1 MTCVSVVSL
10 CALLPGLA
18 SAQQTDTGGSG
29 LALTT
34 GVITSSTGSVVDG
47 GANGAVNASGASTL
61 ITVDNATINNTTAND
76 PGLNVFSTSSSGG
89 AGVSA
94 VFTGTNSIG
103 GLLGAVTVSGVN
115 ENASLDTTA
124 GGGAYAG
131 GLNANSQAGSATIL
145 NGSNLITG
153 SATQTGLTAT
163 AGGTGTASVA
173 SIGGSI
179 ASGYGISASSQGG
192 DVTVGP
198 GAGVTTAIMLNS
210 SSGVGIHATTSG
222 AGAITVKTGIGGTI
236 DGGSEGVY
244 ADNSSGSGAINVT
257 VGAAIGATTAPTG
270 SAVDVR
276 SGGGSI
282 TVNANASLASGNSGI
297 YASSTG
303 GAISVAAASTI
314 NSTSGSGV
322 YANSVGQT
330 GTTGGGAVA
339 VGSAGQRVTGV
350 TAGANGIFAAGAGDV
365 TIYAGTVAGGTR
377 GVLASSQSNGTSDG
391 AVLID
396 VDGQVT
402 AQNSYGVLGVNNG
415 VLSTDT
421 LTIKTAGVIS
431 TGGSAISAQSTAG
444 DINITAGGPI
454 VAHAGN
460 GSGWDGVYAASIGSN
475 TNFNININANSSV
488 SGTWNGIDAQGA
500 AQGAITIDAA
510 GPVSGAYG
518 AGVFASGA
526 GDVSVTTGA
535 VTSSNGAAATR
546 SYNVSTGAN
555 DGAATN
561 VAAGQ
566 GFGIAAVSTG
576 GNVTVNASGLVTG
589 GAAGGVLGQALGSG
603 SVSITTAGV
612 TAGAFM
618 GVEADSNGGDVTVA
632 TNGAVS
638 GASYGVFITNT
649 NPDSAGG
656 VTVTTGSTVTGVADY
671 GVDVRSYGLGAVSV
685 GTAGQRLGGLVT
697 GGTTGIVATGAGDV
711 SVYAGAV
718 TGGTRGIVAAN
729 QGDNPNGAVVVDVNG
744 PVTANEGYGIV
755 AVNNGS
761 LAANS
766 ITVNA
771 GQVTATDGTGISAQG
786 GGDITINASGPIVA
800 NAGANGNWDGIYADG
815 EGDSLVTV
823 KTTASV
829 TGTWNGVEAYSNG
842 TTSRSGLNITAGGP
856 VTAGSGQAAILA
868 TAAGLGDVNVAVGA
882 GATLTAVGGLGVSAS
897 STTGAVNI
905 TTAAG
910 SSIAPGATTG
920 IRAISASGA
929 ITINQGGDIG
939 AAGAGGTVG
948 LGVDAE
954 IQSTL
959 ATSDIN
965 IASTGSIYV
974 AAGAGLQSVGI
985 YAVNSGSGA
994 INVTTNGVV
1003 DPGAYGA
1010 VLQGSGPVSFT
1021 ATGGGVTGLIGVY
1034 AVSSGTGGVSI
1045 VSQAGSAITG
1055 AQGVGVQAVG
1065 GAGGATLDLA
1075 GAVTGATDAVFAT
1088 STGAGATTVTTKGT
1102 ITGATSGLNLTAGTG
1117 GLNLTIGGAVTA
1129 TAGPAVVAT
1138 SASSATINVAS
1149 GAVVS
1154 GLVTSPT
1161 QAVISLATASGQS
1174 STINIAS
1181 GAVVAAAAG
1190 STFDVAIRATGGSV
1204 VVNNLGEIEGVVD
1217 FSALT
1222 GANTG
1227 TLTQAP
1233 GTLFVTSGTSNFGS
1247 ANANFT
1253 NSGTLQTQG
1262 ATTTF
1267 QFGGANNTFNNT
1279 GTVVVGTSS
1288 HGGGAGRVAGLRM
1301 AALAAPSTS
1310 SFVLANLT
1318 HFANAGAL
1326 EMINGV
1332 AGDSIVAAGTA
1343 YVGSGAAKLA
1353 VDTAIGAPG
1362 GASDVLVVGSTSGR
1376 TALQIHDVGPAY
1388 GAYNPTGTVI
1398 VQGATHAGDFG
1409 LDSASSWYNAS
1420 LFGGAL
1426 DKPGLF
1432 FSQLGVDPSTKNT
1445 VLISA
1450 PKLQAYQ
1457 FATLPAQ
1464 AQSVWYDTTPQPE
1477 RQGEVRDQ
1485 LARTDTTGQAAPS
1498 VWFKVEGATQQ
1509 RDVTQSWSG
1518 AGNSYSYDAGY
1529 TQDVTSEL
1537 AGVDGLTRTADGW
1550 GVAWGMS
1557 GGYVDS
1563 ITRFDQM
1570 GARTQADGFSLNG
1583 YVTLMRRG
1591 VFATASV
1598 GGDALRATLS
1608 SPRLT
1613 GWAPQSTDVAS
1624 VGGTFETGVRTPFLF
1639 GAALEPS
1646 VGLAY
1651 VTSSIGDVAA
1661 AGARF
1666 HYGDPQSLRLS
1677 LGARVTGT
1685 AGALDWGQ
1693 WRTRYQ
1699 VSLRAVDDVDA
1710 ANHVDLSSA
1719 GPLLPITDSFEKQ
1732 FGEARLGLVSE
1743 TLGGWSASAD
1753 LRERFSGS
1761 STDTGLSLAL
1771 RYRF

>member
-10 CALLPGLA
+10 CAVLPGLA
-18 SAQQTDTGGSG
+18 SAQQSDTGGSG
-29 LALTT
+29 RALTT
-34 GVITSSTGSVVDG
+34 GTITSSTGTVSDG
-47 GANGAVNASGASTL
+47 GANGFVYVQGASTQVS
-61 ITVDNATINNTTAND
+61 VDGATINSTAVNSA
-76 PGLNVFSTSSSGG
+76 GLSVSSDGG
-89 AGVSA
+89 TGGTGVKA
-94 VFTGTNSIG
+94 TLTGTNSIAG
-103 GLLGAVTVSGVN
+103 TSNAVQVSGIN
-115 ENASLDTTA
+115 ENATLDASA
-124 GGGAYAG
+124 GGGTYTG
-131 GLNANSQAGSATIL
+131 GLNANAYAASASLL
-145 NGSNLITG
+145 NGSNIITG

-163 AGGTGTASVA
+163 AGGTGTARVA
-173 SIGGSI
+173 SIGGAI

-198 GAGVTTAIMLNS
+198 NSGVTTAITLNS
-210 SSGVGIHATTSG
+210 STGIGITATTSG
-222 AGAITVKTGIGGTI
+222 SGAITVKTGTGGTI
-236 DGGSEGVY
+236 DGGAEGVY
-244 ADNSSGSGAINVT
+244 ANNSSGSGAINVT

-282 TVNANASLASGNSGI
+282 TINANASLSSGNSGI
-297 YASSTG
+297 YATSTG

-339 VGSAGQRVTGV
+339 VGSADQRVTGV
-350 TAGANGIFAAGAGDV
+350 TAGSNGIFAAGAGDV

-377 GVLASSQSNGTSDG
+377 GVLAASQSNGTSDG

-396 VDGQVT
+396 V
-402 AQNSYGVLGVNNG
+402 
-415 VLSTDT
+415 
-421 LTIKTAGVIS
+421 
-431 TGGSAISAQSTAG
+431 
-444 DINITAGGPI
+444 
-454 VAHAGN
+454 
-460 GSGWDGVYAASIGSN
+460 
-475 TNFNININANSSV
+475 
-488 SGTWNGIDAQGA
+488 
-500 AQGAITIDAA
+500 
-510 GPVSGAYG
+510 
-518 AGVFASGA
+518 
-526 GDVSVTTGA
+526 
-535 VTSSNGAAATR
+535 
-546 SYNVSTGAN
+546 
-555 DGAATN
+555 
-561 VAAGQ
+561 
-566 GFGIAAVSTG
+566 
-576 GNVTVNASGLVTG
+576 
-589 GAAGGVLGQALGSG
+589 
-603 SVSITTAGV
+603 
-612 TAGAFM
+612 
-618 GVEADSNGGDVTVA
+618 
-632 TNGAVS
+632 
-638 GASYGVFITNT
+638 
-649 NPDSAGG
+649 
-656 VTVTTGSTVTGVADY
+656 
-671 GVDVRSYGLGAVSV
+671 
-685 GTAGQRLGGLVT
+685 
-697 GGTTGIVATGAGDV
+697 
-711 SVYAGAV
+711 
-718 TGGTRGIVAAN
+718 
-729 QGDNPNGAVVVDVNG
+729 NG
-744 PVTANEGYGIV
+744 PVTANEGYGVI
-755 AVNNGS
+755 AVNFGS

-766 ITVNA
+766 ITINA
-771 GQVTATDGTGISAQG
+771 GQVTATNGTAISAEG
-786 GGDITINASGPIVA
+786 GGDITINASGPLVA
-800 NAGANGNWDGIYADG
+800 NAGTNESWDAVYADG
-815 EGDSLVTV
+815 EDSLVTV
-823 KTTASV
+823 KTTAAV
-829 TGTWNGVEAYSNG
+829 TGSWNGIEAYSNG

-882 GATLTAVGGLGVSAS
+882 GATLTAAGGVGVSAS

-910 SSIAPGATTG
+910 SSIAPGAATG

-929 ITINQGGDIG
+929 ITISQGGDIG
-939 AAGAGGTVG
+939 AAGADGTVG

-954 IQSTL
+954 IQSTS

-965 IASTGSIYV
+965 IASTGAIYV
-974 AAGAGLQSVGI
+974 AAGSGLQSAGI

-994 INVTTNGVV
+994 VNVTTSGVV

-1034 AVSSGTGGVSI
+1034 AASSGTGGVS
-1045 VSQAGSAITG
+1045 VASQAGSAITG
-1055 AQGVGVQAVG
+1055 TAGVGVDAEG
-1065 GAGGATLDLA
+1065 GAGGAALNLA
-1075 GAVTGATDAVFAT
+1075 GAVTGATDAVVAT
-1088 STGAGATTVTTKGT
+1088 STGAGSTTVTTKGA

-1129 TAGPAVVAT
+1129 TGGPAVVAT
-1138 SASSATINVAS
+1138 SASSATINVSS
-1149 GAVVS
+1149 GAVVT

-1161 QAVISLATASGQS
+1161 QAVINLATASGQS

-1190 STFDVAIRATGGSV
+1190 STSDVAIRATGGSV

-1227 TLTQAP
+1227 TLSQAP

-1247 ANANFT
+1247 GNANFT

-1279 GTVVVGTSS
+1279 GTVVVGSS
-1288 HGGGAGRVAGLRM
+1288 PQGGGGGGGAGRVAGPRL
-1301 AALAAPSTS
+1301 AAVSAPSTS

-1318 HFANAGAL
+1318 HFANGGAL

-1332 AGDSIVAAGTA
+1332 AGDSIVAAGSA

-1362 GASDVLVVGSTSGR
+1362 SASDVLVVGTTSGR
-1376 TALQIHDVGPAY
+1376 TALQIHDVGPTY

-1398 VQGATHAGDFG
+1398 VQGVTHAGDFV

-1432 FSQLGVDPSTKNT
+1432 FSQLGVDPTSKNT

-1485 LARTDTTGQAAPS
+1485 LARTDAVGQAAPS
-1498 VWFKVEGATQQ
+1498 VWVKVEGATQQ

-1537 AGVDGLTRTADGW
+1537 AGFDGLNRTADGW

-1570 GARTQADGFSLNG
+1570 GTRTQAEGFSLNG

-1591 VFATASV
+1591 VFATAAV

-1608 SPRLT
+1608 SPRLS
-1613 GWAPQSTDVAS
+1613 GWEPQSTDVAS

-1639 GAALEPS
+1639 GATLEPS

-1666 HYGDPQSLRLS
+1666 RYGDPQSLRVS

-1732 FGEARLGLVSE
+1732 FGEARVGLVSE

-1771 RYRF
+1771 SYRF